1 VSAICCRVL
10 VCALC
15 LLLFLPIMLSSLG
28 VCRGL
33 VSVMQGVKGD
43 DGGGDAEVAS
53 AGDWK

>member
-1 VSAICCRVL
+1 MSAICCRVL

-43 DGGGDAEVAS
+43 GGGDAEVAS
-53 AGDWK
+53 AAGWR

>member
-1 VSAICCRVL
+1 MSAICCRVL